1 MCLNGWEQPREVACE
16 ALEWA
21 WKVLALGTVVVVV
34 VVERWLVVEQ
44 SEWLVTWR
52 VAWQLYQW
60 WPE

>member
-52 VAWQLYQW
+52 VAKRL
-60 WPE
+60 